1 MRARKTAGL
10 NDGLPL
16 FGGVSVPWLVIV
28 VAVVGLVGNGGR
40 SRMVM
45 PIFEQDNVL
54 PSSGVF
60 TLGRESTETSKI
72 VTIQGDLVQLCFM
85 ISF

>member
-16 FGGVSVPWLVIV
+16 FGGASVPWLVIV
-28 VAVVGLVGNGGR
+28 VAVVGRVGIGGR
-40 SRMVM
+40 SRMVI
-45 PIFEQDNVL
+45 PIFEQEIVS

-60 TLGRESTETSKI
+60 TLGTESFNFKKLLQQ
-72 VTIQGDLVQLCFM
+72 VCFRGTVYH
-85 ISF
+85 